1 MLNTSSGRITLPGT
15 DSLKPDNFAFYP
27 DFNVVAP
34 ANQAL
39 PKQEPGVRPAR
50 ALPYSLHAHGKIEA
64 SGRSFVIDFQNTG
77 RAAAVFQVRSGSDAH
92 IPRTYTVEP
101 NKSLSDTWNLGAIGV
116 ADCDLSVYGP
126 NGFFRAFKGS
136 VSALRTAQL
145 DLQTDYDE
153 ILGDITLVI
162 TNLSTQSAKVSILDK
177 YRDRSVDLRER
188 QHKRPCDRSVPS
200 YAHRSGVIGTD
211 SVTPF

>member
-1 MLNTSSGRITLPGT
+1 VFVPPGHCRTASMLT
-15 DSLKPDNFAFYP
+15 
-27 DFNVVAP
+27 
-34 ANQAL
+34 
-39 PKQEPGVRPAR
+39 AR
-50 ALPYSLHAHGKIEA
+50 SRL
-64 SGRSFVIDFQNTG
+64 
-77 RAAAVFQVRSGSDAH
+77 RAAL
-92 IPRTYTVEP
+92 
-101 NKSLSDTWNLGAIGV
+101 SLSIFRIPAAPLQFSRCVRAVMRTSLAAIRLNQTSHSPILGNLGAIGV

-145 DLQTDYDE
+145 DLQIDYDE

-177 YRDRSVDLRER
+177 YRNRSVDLRER
-188 QHKRPCDRSVPS
+188 QHKRPCDGSDLS
-200 YAHRSGVIGTD
+200 YAHRSGVIRTD